1 MRPANSMS
9 MRSRHADRH
18 LRYGEH
24 VVNAVGIKFL
34 TISELKDWCA
44 ERDVE
49 LDNLNMPVH
58 PHRGSIVLRCD
69 VPKEITRLT
78 WFSQFIERSLQMNK
92 DCLLWVT
99 SWGIWASSEN
109 WHLYYRLRR
118 SYGDERLIEEAP
130 GHLFGASNVPDLV
143 TFVEIGLIAGWD
155 MYLIPTIGQGRVFVS
170 HDEWIEIAMDDPT
183 TAERIKIECSKSGLN
198 IRSSQ

>member
-1 MRPANSMS
+1 
-9 MRSRHADRH
+9 
-18 LRYGEH
+18 
-24 VVNAVGIKFL
+24 
-34 TISELKDWCA
+34 
-44 ERDVE
+44 
-49 LDNLNMPVH
+49 
-58 PHRGSIVLRCD
+58 
-69 VPKEITRLT
+69 
-78 WFSQFIERSLQMNK
+78 MNK

-170 HDEWIEIAMDDPT
+170 HDEWIEIAMDFAVLMNEFEAIYYLPHNGT
-183 TAERIKIECSKSGLN
+183 EEERP
-198 IRSSQ
+198 